1 VLIDIGSSGEPPLIW
16 QNIARHSIYVGFDPD
31 LREIYEVPD
40 GRFHQAIMVNEAV
53 TSDSESSESLFY
65 LTRSP
70 YCSSTLRPDLESLSN
85 FLFSDLFI
93 VERETTVRAATLDSV
108 LERLSLSRIDWLKTD
123 SQGID
128 LRLFNS
134 LKDETRTRVL
144 AVDVE
149 PGLVH
154 GYVGE
159 DLFVDVH
166 RDLTAN
172 GFWLSDLNVCGAL
185 RMRQRALDTAL
196 SADRKLDQAF
206 VEGHLKKTPAWC
218 EARYLRTIESL
229 ANDRFESRDF
239 ALLWTFAIL
248 DSQLGFALDL
258 TLAYDERFG
267 SDDISQLMKDET
279 VSLMRLSRMRN
290 PRRRVS
296 LTARAKSLV
305 PAPAKRWLKDRFGL
319 TGGPVK
325 RTT

>member
-1 VLIDIGSSGEPPLIW
+1 MLVDIGSSGEPPTVW
-16 QNIARHSIYVGFDPD
+16 QGIARHSIYVGFDPD
-31 LREIYEVPD
+31 LREIYELPD

-53 TSDSESSESLFY
+53 TSDKTSDQSLFY

-70 YCSSTLRPDLESLSN
+70 YCSSTLKPDLASLSN

-108 LERLSLSRIDWLKTD
+108 LERLDLPRIDWLKTD
-123 SQGID
+123 SQGTD

-134 LKDETRTRVL
+134 LKEETRERVL
-144 AVDVE
+144 AIDVE

-166 RDLTAN
+166 RDLTGN

-185 RMRQRALDTAL
+185 RMRKGALEYATGV
-196 SADRKLDQAF
+196 DRKLDQPF
-206 VEGHLKKTPAWC
+206 LEGHLKKTPAWC
-218 EARYLRTIESL
+218 EARYLRTIEWL
-229 ANDRFESRDF
+229 GREMFERRDF

-267 SDDISQLMKDET
+267 SDDISRLMKEET
-279 VSLMRLSRMRN
+279 VSLIRNSRMRN
-290 PRRRVS
+290 PRPKPS
-296 LTARAKSLV
+296 LKAKAKSLV
-305 PAPAKRWLKDRFGL
+305 PARAKRWIKDKFGL
-319 TGGPVK
+319 TGGRVK
-325 RTT
+325 RAT